1 MRGEESPQGL
11 MLSLKTAEQCVPE
24 GHPIQRIK
32 QLADAALRS
41 IEPVLEQMYSTL
53 GRPSIPP
60 ERLLK
65 ASLLMALYTVRS
77 ERLLCEQLGYNF
89 LFRYFLDMN
98 MVEEPFDH
106 SSFSRNRARL
116 LVHEV
121 AREFFAAVLAQARGL
136 NLLSDEHFSVDGTQI
151 EAWASL
157 ESYRP
162 KDPPAGGSAAGSGS
176 GAAPGA
182 TARLRDRYQS
192 STDHEA
198 RMYRKSK
205 SDAAQ
210 LCYLGNA
217 LMDNQHG
224 LLADFTVG
232 LADGFCER
240 SQALEMLARLKR
252 PALSVGADKAY
263 DTAGFVAG
271 CAVHGLEAHVA
282 QNIKRHQRSALNP
295 ALLDTERYRTSQR
308 TRKRIEQIFGWFK
321 TVANFRKTRYRGRVL
336 TELAAQLVA
345 TAYNLTRIAKLC
357 PAP

>member
-11 MLSLKTAEQCVPE
+11 MLSVKTPEQCVPQA
-24 GHPIQRIK
+24 HPIRRIK

-41 IEPVLEQMYSTL
+41 IEPVLDEMYSAL

-89 LFRYFLDMN
+89 LFRYFLDLN
-98 MVEEPFDH
+98 MLEEPFDH

-116 LVHEV
+116 LAHEV
-121 AREFFAAVLAQARGL
+121 AHEFFAAVLAQARAL

-151 EAWASL
+151 EAWASRK
-157 ESYRP
+157 SYGP
-162 KDPPAGGSAAGSGS
+162 KDPPAGDDAAGGGSA
-176 GAAPGA
+176 PGQIP
-182 TARLRDRYQS
+182 RLRDHYQS
-192 STDHEA
+192 STDGEA
-198 RMYRKSK
+198 RMYRKSRAHK
-205 SDAAQ
+205 AQ

-217 LMDNQHG
+217 LMDNRHG
-224 LLADFTVG
+224 LLADFRVG

-240 SQALEMLARLKR
+240 SQALGMLARLKR
-252 PALSVGADKAY
+252 RALSVGADKAY
-263 DTAGFVAG
+263 DTAGFVAE
-271 CAVHGLEAHVA
+271 CAAQGIEAHVA

-295 ALLDTERYRTSQR
+295 ALLDTARYRASQR

-321 TVANFRKTRYRGRVL
+321 TVANFGKSRYRGRAP
-336 TELAAQLVA
+336 TELAAQLIA
-345 TAYNLTRIAKLC
+345 TAYNLTRIARLC

>member
-1 MRGEESPQGL
+1 MRGEESAQGL
-11 MLSLKTAEQCVPE
+11 MLSLKTPEQCVPQE
-24 GHPIQRIK
+24 HPIRRIK

-41 IEPVLEQMYSTL
+41 IEPVLAEMYSTL

-98 MVEEPFDH
+98 MVEEPLDH

-116 LVHEV
+116 LAHAV

-157 ESYRP
+157 QSYRP
-162 KDPPAGGSAAGSGS
+162 KDPPAGGGDPGR
-176 GAAPGA
+176 GGVAPGPA
-182 TARLRDRYQS
+182 ARLRDRYQS
-192 STDHEA
+192 STDPQA

-240 SQALEMLARLKR
+240 SQALEMLARLKPR
-252 PALSVGADKAY
+252 AFSVGADKAY

-271 CAVHGLEAHVA
+271 CAAQGVEAHVA

-295 ALLDTERYRTSQR
+295 ALLDTTRYRASQR
-308 TRKRIEQIFGWFK
+308 TRKRIEEIFGWFK
-321 TVANFRKTRYRGRVL
+321 TVANFRKTRYRGRAL

-357 PAP
+357 PVP

>member
-11 MLSLKTAEQCVPE
+11 MLSVKTPEQCVPE
-24 GHPIQRIK
+24 GHPIRRIK

-41 IEPVLEQMYSTL
+41 IEPVLNQMYSTL

-89 LFRYFLDMN
+89 LFRYFLDLN

-116 LVHEV
+116 LAHEV
-121 AREFFAAVLAQARGL
+121 AREFFTAVLAQARAL

-151 EAWASL
+151 EAWASRK
-157 ESYRP
+157 SYGP
-162 KDPPAGGSAAGSGS
+162 KDPPAGGGEAGSSGGS
-176 GAAPGA
+176 APGQ
-182 TARLRDRYQS
+182 TAHLRDRYQS

-205 SDAAQ
+205 ADKAQ

-240 SQALEMLARLKR
+240 SQALGMLTRLKR
-252 PALSVGADKAY
+252 RALSVGADKAY

-271 CAVHGLEAHVA
+271 CAAQGVEAHVA

-295 ALLDTERYRTSQR
+295 ALLDTVRYGASQR

-345 TAYNLTRIAKLC
+345 TAYNLTRIAQLC
-357 PAP
+357 PVP